1 MLLMLALLQV
11 TLMPHLTVAHVQP
24 DLVASAVF
32 CWALFGGATEGAVLG
47 FVGGLSLDVLSGA
60 PFGTHT
66 FVLAVAGTIAG
77 LGAALVPREHAI
89 LLPGVVVV
97 CTLVQQAAYVWLL
110 RATGW
115 PLSLSEVLIPVI
127 APLAVLNLLLTAL
140 LYPLAGLLHR
150 RTMPEGPGW

>member
-1 MLLMLALLQV
+1 M
-11 TLMPHLTVAHVQP
+11 
-24 DLVASAVF
+24 
-32 CWALFGGATEGAVLG
+32 G

-66 FVLAVAGTIAG
+66 FVLTVAGTIAG

-89 LLPGVVVV
+89 LLPGVVVL
-97 CTLVQQAAYVWLL
+97 CTLIQQTAYVWLL

-115 PLSLSEVLIPVI
+115 PLSLSQVLVPVI
-127 APLAVLNLLLTAL
+127 APLTVLNLLLTAL

-150 RTMPEGPGW
+150 RTIPEGPGW